1 MNWATALRL
10 GRVSNLPTIW
20 TNILAGAV
28 LSDATLTPLPLALLL
43 LALSLFYV
51 AGMYLNDAFDREF
64 DAVAYPRRP
73 IPSGAVLARTVFT
86 IGFLGLA
93 TGELLLIALGYGV
106 ADGHGWPPVLAG
118 LCLAATIVY
127 YNLRHKNNPYG
138 PLLMGLCRVQVY
150 LTTALALAPA
160 VPERVWWGAGLLFIY
175 IIGLSYIARQETL
188 ARLTNLWPLAFLAAP
203 FFYGMQGALRSIIPA
218 LIYVGFFCWVLLCGD
233 AAGPAYS
240 IRCSRGG
247 LNSHRGNCPARCA
260 THRAGRRTVAGGG
273 RRWWLPPYPPG
284 SPSHSWNLIAKHM
297 AQNQPLHIYGST
309 RPQPGDPLTPR

>member
-28 LSDATLTPLPLALLL
+28 LSGATFTPLSLALLV

-64 DAVAYPRRP
+64 DTVAYPKRP

-93 TGELLLIALGYGV
+93 TGELLLIALGYGM
-106 ADGHGWPPVLAG
+106 ADGHGWPPPLAG

-160 VPERVWWGAGLLFIY
+160 LPERVWWGAGLLFIY

-188 ARLTNLWPLAFLAAP
+188 ARLTSLWPLAFLAAP

-218 LIYVGFFCWVLLCGD
+218 LIYVGFFTWVLLAVIRLARRTQFDVREGVSALIAGIALLD
-233 AAGPAYS
+233 ALLIALAGEPWLAVAAAGGCLLTRLA
-240 IRCSRGG
+240 
-247 LNSHRGNCPARCA
+247 HR
-260 THRAGRRTVAGGG
+260 
-273 RRWWLPPYPPG
+273 LIPG
-284 SPSHSWNLIAKHM
+284 
-297 AQNQPLHIYGST
+297 T
-309 RPQPGDPLTPR
+309 

>member
-20 TNILAGAV
+20 TNILAAAV
-28 LSDATLTPLPLALLL
+28 LSGATITPLPLALLV

-64 DAVAYPRRP
+64 DTVAYPRRP
-73 IPSGAVLARTVFT
+73 IPSGAVSAGTVFT

-93 TGELLLIALGYGV
+93 TGELVLIFLGYGV
-106 ADGHGWPPVLAG
+106 AEGHGWPPAIVG

-127 YNLRHKNNPYG
+127 YNLHHKNNPYG

-160 VPERVWWGAGLLFIY
+160 LTERVWWGAGLLFIY

-188 ARLTNLWPLAFLAAP
+188 ARLTSLWPQAFLAAP
-203 FFYGMQGALRSIIPA
+203 FFYGVEGVLQSMISA
-218 LIYVGFFCWVLLCGD
+218 LIFVGFFLWVLYAVRRLARRTQFDVREGVSTLIAGIALLD
-233 AAGPAYS
+233 ALLIALASEPWLAMAAAGGCLLTRLA
-240 IRCSRGG
+240 
-247 LNSHRGNCPARCA
+247 HR
-260 THRAGRRTVAGGG
+260 VI
-273 RRWWLPPYPPG
+273 PG
-284 SPSHSWNLIAKHM
+284 
-297 AQNQPLHIYGST
+297 T
-309 RPQPGDPLTPR
+309 

>member
-20 TNILAGAV
+20 TNILAAAV
-28 LSDATLTPLPLALLL
+28 LSGATITPLPLALLV

-64 DAVAYPRRP
+64 DTVAYPGRP
-73 IPSGAVLARTVFT
+73 IPSGAVSAQTVFT

-93 TGELLLIALGYGV
+93 TGELVLIFLGYGV
-106 ADGHGWPPVLAG
+106 AEGHGWPPAIVG

-127 YNLRHKNNPYG
+127 YNLHHKNNPYG

-160 VPERVWWGAGLLFIY
+160 LTERVWWGAGLLFIY

-188 ARLTNLWPLAFLAAP
+188 ARLTSLWPQAFLAAP
-203 FFYGMQGALRSIIPA
+203 FFYGVEGMLQSMISA
-218 LIYVGFFCWVLLCGD
+218 LIFVGFFLWVLYAVRRLARRTQFDVREGVSTLIAGIALLD
-233 AAGPAYS
+233 ALLIALASEPWLAMAAAGGCLLTRLA
-240 IRCSRGG
+240 
-247 LNSHRGNCPARCA
+247 HR
-260 THRAGRRTVAGGG
+260 VI
-273 RRWWLPPYPPG
+273 PG
-284 SPSHSWNLIAKHM
+284 
-297 AQNQPLHIYGST
+297 T
-309 RPQPGDPLTPR
+309 

>member
-28 LSDATLTPLPLALLL
+28 LSGATFTPLSLALLV

-64 DAVAYPRRP
+64 DKVAYPKRP

-93 TGELLLIALGYGV
+93 TGELLLIALGYGM
-106 ADGHGWPPVLAG
+106 ADGHGWPPPLAG

-160 VPERVWWGAGLLFIY
+160 LPERVWWGAGLLFIY

-188 ARLTNLWPLAFLAAP
+188 ARLTSLWPLAFLAAP

-218 LIYVGFFCWVLLCGD
+218 LIYVGFFTWVLLAVIRLARRTQFDVREGVSALIAGIALLD
-233 AAGPAYS
+233 ALLIALAGEPWLAVAAAGGCLLTRLA
-240 IRCSRGG
+240 
-247 LNSHRGNCPARCA
+247 HR
-260 THRAGRRTVAGGG
+260 
-273 RRWWLPPYPPG
+273 LIPG
-284 SPSHSWNLIAKHM
+284 
-297 AQNQPLHIYGST
+297 T
-309 RPQPGDPLTPR
+309 

>member
-64 DAVAYPRRP
+64 DTVAYPRRP

-106 ADGHGWPPVLAG
+106 ADGHGWPPALAG

-160 VPERVWWGAGLLFIY
+160 LPERVWWGAGLLFIY
-175 IIGLSYIARQETL
+175 LIGLSYIARQETL
-188 ARLTNLWPLAFLAAP
+188 ARLTSLWPLAFLAAP

-218 LIYVGFFCWVLLCGD
+218 LIYVGFFMWVLYAVMRLARRTQFDVREGVSILIAGIALLD
-233 AAGPAYS
+233 ALLIALAGESWLAVAAAGGCLLTRLA
-240 IRCSRGG
+240 
-247 LNSHRGNCPARCA
+247 HR
-260 THRAGRRTVAGGG
+260 
-273 RRWWLPPYPPG
+273 LIPG
-284 SPSHSWNLIAKHM
+284 
-297 AQNQPLHIYGST
+297 T
-309 RPQPGDPLTPR
+309 

>member
-28 LSDATLTPLPLALLL
+28 LSDATITPLPLALLL

-64 DAVAYPRRP
+64 DTVAYPMRP

-93 TGELLLIALGYGV
+93 TGELLLVALGYGV
-106 ADGHGWPPVLAG
+106 ADGHGWSPVLAG

-127 YNLRHKNNPYG
+127 YNFRHKDNPYG

-203 FFYGMQGALRSIIPA
+203 FFYGMQGALRSIITA
-218 LIYVGFFCWVLLCGD
+218 LIYVGLFTWVVLAVIRLARHTQFDVREGVSALIAGIALLDALLIALAGEPWLAVA
-233 AAGPAYS
+233 AAGGCLLTRLA
-240 IRCSRGG
+240 
-247 LNSHRGNCPARCA
+247 HR
-260 THRAGRRTVAGGG
+260 
-273 RRWWLPPYPPG
+273 LIPG
-284 SPSHSWNLIAKHM
+284 
-297 AQNQPLHIYGST
+297 T
-309 RPQPGDPLTPR
+309 

>member
-1 MNWATALRL
+1 MNWSTALRL

-28 LSDATLTPLPLALLL
+28 LSGAIITPLSLALLAL
-43 LALSLFYV
+43 TLSLFYV

-86 IGFLGLA
+86 VGFLGLA

-106 ADGHGWPPVLAG
+106 ADGHGWPPALAG

-150 LTTALALAPA
+150 LTTALALAPTL
-160 VPERVWWGAGLLFIY
+160 PEHVWWGAGLLFIY

-203 FFYGMQGALRSIIPA
+203 FFYGMQGALQSIIPA
-218 LIYVGFFCWVLLCGD
+218 LIYVGFFAWVLHAVRRL
-233 AAGPAYS
+233 AQ
-240 IRCSRGG
+240 
-247 LNSHRGNCPARCA
+247 
-260 THRAGRRTVAGGG
+260 RAQFDVREGVST
-273 RRWWLPPYPPG
+273 
-284 SPSHSWNLIAKHM
+284 LIAGI
-297 AQNQPLHIYGST
+297 ALLDALLISLAGEPWLAVAAVGGCLLT
-309 RPQPGDPLTPR
+309 RLAHRLIPGT